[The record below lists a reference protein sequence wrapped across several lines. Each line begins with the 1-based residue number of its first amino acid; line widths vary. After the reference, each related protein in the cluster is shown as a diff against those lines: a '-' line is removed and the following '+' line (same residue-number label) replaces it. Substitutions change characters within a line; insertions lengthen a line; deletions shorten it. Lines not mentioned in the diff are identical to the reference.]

1 MGFFKSMHDLNKQ
14 AKEMQRNQ
22 PPAGARLAAMQDRMA
37 DLNQM
42 MANTTQAANNAAAAA
57 AAGASGFAE
66 RCPVMIVGM
75 RQVGTV
81 NFDLLVEFDLTVAPE
96 GRPPYPA
103 TIQQLVS
110 QFQVGQLS
118 SGRHAGGDR
127 RPVEPDG
134 DLPGLREPVMTVGK
148 ISGLCWTVFGVMC
161 LGFLPLAVGIMHIH
175 AIPTGPR
182 AALMLVV
189 VIALWWGPF
198 GYAMYLALAVTR
210 NGDRRT
216 LRQRNP
222 RHRRGAHRQGDQ
234 HGHPGGR
241 VRLAGAPG
249 LEVPAARHPPRPS
262 AVRDHLLDLRLG
274 HPPGLG
280 GRRRRRPA

>member
-14 AKEMQRNQ
+14 AKEIQRNQ
-22 PPAGARLAAMQDRMA
+22 PPAGARLAAMQERMA

-75 RQVGTV
+75 RQVGSV

-118 SGRHAGGDR
+118 SGRRMEA
-127 RPVEPDG
+127 
-134 DLPGLREPVMTVGK
+134 TVDP
-148 ISGLCWTVFGVMC
+148 SNPM
-161 LGFLPLAVGIMHIH
+161 
-175 AIPTGPR
+175 AI
-182 AALMLVV
+182 
-189 VIALWWGPF
+189 W
-198 GYAMYLALAVTR
+198 
-210 NGDRRT
+210 
-216 LRQRNP
+216 
-222 RHRRGAHRQGDQ
+222 
-234 HGHPGGR
+234 
-241 VRLAGAPG
+241 
-249 LEVPAARHPPRPS
+249 
-262 AVRDHLLDLRLG
+262 LDLGSL
-274 HPPGLG
+274 
-280 GRRRRRPA
+280 

>member
-14 AKEMQRNQ
+14 AKELQRNQ
-22 PPAGARLAAMQDRMA
+22 PPAGARMAAMQERMA

-81 NFDLLVEFDLTVAPE
+81 NFDLLVEFDLTVTRE

-118 SGRHAGGDR
+118 SGRTLEA
-127 RPVEPDG
+127 
-134 DLPGLREPVMTVGK
+134 TVDPSNPMA
-148 ISGLCWTVFGVMC
+148 IFLDFGS
-161 LGFLPLAVGIMHIH
+161 L
-175 AIPTGPR
+175 
-182 AALMLVV
+182 
-189 VIALWWGPF
+189 
-198 GYAMYLALAVTR
+198 
-210 NGDRRT
+210 
-216 LRQRNP
+216 
-222 RHRRGAHRQGDQ
+222 
-234 HGHPGGR
+234 
-241 VRLAGAPG
+241 
-249 LEVPAARHPPRPS
+249 
-262 AVRDHLLDLRLG
+262 
-274 HPPGLG
+274 
-280 GRRRRRPA
+280 